1 MKIPK
6 LLSLVLVLSLVGV
19 VAAGCSKKTVTT
31 TTTTTEV
38 TVGKGNIT
46 VSITST
52 GSMDYSDYENL
63 SFATDGTVGTVNVKV
78 GDLVTKGQVLAT
90 LDTDAWNTYLDSLT
104 QAVQTA
110 KRNLTNAQSTVVSAQ
125 RQVPAK
131 ELAVQQAELDLQT
144 TELSLQTTEDTLD
157 NLTQVKT
164 AQDAVDSAQSL
175 VDAAQAN
182 YYIAQVQGNADAA
195 AYLLGYLNILKQQLA
210 QAQKNLQD
218 IKTGTGTSVSSDLVL
233 QIAQINLQIAKAK
246 LQIVQSQQS
255 LDNAKFAVDDAN
267 IAVNTAKSN
276 EADAAQAVTDAQK
289 AVDTAKA
296 TNLQITA
303 PFDGAI
309 TTLSITQNGA
319 AKKGATAIVIA
330 DTSKFKASLMVN
342 ETDIP
347 NISVGTMATITATA
361 LPNVT
366 LNARVT
372 AISPVA
378 TKIPLG

>member
-6 LLSLVLVLSLVGV
+6 VLSLILALSLIGV
-19 VAAGCSKKTVTT
+19 VAAGCAKKAVTT
-31 TTTTTEV
+31 TTTTSEV
-38 TVGKGNIT
+38 TVGRGNVT

-63 SFATDGTVGTVNVKV
+63 SFATDGTVGIVNVKV

-164 AQDAVDSAQSL
+164 AQDAEDRAQSL

-182 YYIAQVQGNADAA
+182 V
-195 AYLLGYLNILKQQLA
+195 
-210 QAQKNLQD
+210 
-218 IKTGTGTSVSSDLVL
+218 VSH
-233 QIAQINLQIAKAK
+233 
-246 LQIVQSQQS
+246 
-255 LDNAKFAVDDAN
+255 
-267 IAVNTAKSN
+267 
-276 EADAAQAVTDAQK
+276 
-289 AVDTAKA
+289 
-296 TNLQITA
+296 
-303 PFDGAI
+303 
-309 TTLSITQNGA
+309 
-319 AKKGATAIVIA
+319 
-330 DTSKFKASLMVN
+330 
-342 ETDIP
+342 
-347 NISVGTMATITATA
+347 
-361 LPNVT
+361 
-366 LNARVT
+366 
-372 AISPVA
+372 
-378 TKIPLG
+378 